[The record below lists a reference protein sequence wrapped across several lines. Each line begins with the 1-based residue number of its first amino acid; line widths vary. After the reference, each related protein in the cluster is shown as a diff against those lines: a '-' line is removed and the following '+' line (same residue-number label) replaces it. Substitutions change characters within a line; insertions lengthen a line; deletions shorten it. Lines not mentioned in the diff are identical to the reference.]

1 VVAEP
6 VDQGESAVGAGGV
19 NKPAGR
25 FVDDQ
30 EGRMV
35 EEDGRF
41 HEMDFGEMCD
51 TSKGSRIRIRIKMKM
66 KMRTSTGETAVRV
79 L

>member
-1 VVAEP
+1 MNEP
-6 VDQGESAVGAGGV
+6 TGW
-19 NKPAGR
+19 
-25 FVDDQ
+25 FVDDE
-30 EGRMV
+30 EGGMV
-35 EEDGRF
+35 EDDGGF

-66 KMRTSTGETAVRV
+66 RTSTGETAVPV